1 MKKYI
6 VLFLLVLASTTLL
19 CSCGK
24 QKIKLKEIKSND
36 IIISYNN
43 DVKKQ
48 VENKDDVDNLISIYN
63 KLDLDGTTKQDI
75 DYENVITVS
84 FNKDDKVVET
94 ITIDKSGTI
103 HTLSNEDNLTSTNG
117 KKIYNEFLNVF
128 NKLK

>member
-6 VLFLLVLASTTLL
+6 VLFLLALASTTLL

-24 QKIKLKEIKSND
+24 QKIKLKQIKSND
-36 IIISYNN
+36 VIISYNN

-117 KKIYNEFLNVF
+117 KKIYNEFLNIF